1 MLQSCPSIMRELHM
15 RYMGILAV
23 QRRYCH
29 ASDTSSAAADADS
42 QSSSHTCSSYTEE
55 QRYDVV
61 VETAP
66 STEGDGPLFGTVT
79 VKPKVDMQPPETA
92 KILRYLRRSVKLT
105 DQDIHSYSYTTPS
118 VLGSS
123 LVDIQARVEKLQRVS
138 FKSSN
143 KERLGMVLARFPRVV
158 EADLVN
164 VHSVC
169 QLLEK
174 YKFNRNWIRSLLKH
188 HANLFTHDPSK
199 VKKFL

>member
-1 MLQSCPSIMRELHM
+1 MRC
-15 RYMGILAV
+15 RCSPVV
-23 QRRYCH
+23 QRSYSD
-29 ASDTSSAAADADS
+29 ASDSSSACTTAHVSTDGEMS
-42 QSSSHTCSSYTEE
+42 YTCSTDG
-55 QRYDVV
+55 QCHDVQPEMV
-61 VETAP
+61 PA
-66 STEGDGPLFGTVT
+66 STEGDGAVSGTLS
-79 VKPKVDMQPPETA
+79 VKPKVDVQPPETA

-123 LVDIQARVEKLQRVS
+123 LADVQARVEKLQRVN
-138 FKSSN
+138 FKNSN

-174 YKFNRNWIRSLLKH
+174 YKFNRNWVRSLLKH
-188 HANLFTHDPSK
+188 HAHLFTHDPAK
-199 VKKFL
+199 VMLVII